1 MSLPNCKFNLQLRVS
16 SGQNPDNQK
25 LYVHIC
31 IYPKVQN
38 SDITYTQYSNLNN
51 FIIGDDIPKFV
62 KCYPLMKMKNIYKYQ
77 MQQVIV
83 LKCRSE
89 TYKNLFAIL
98 RHKLAETQINHHLT
112 IRNPYSVLT

>member
-38 SDITYTQYSNLNN
+38 SDVTYTQYSNLNN
-51 FIIGDDIPKFV
+51 FIIGDHIPKFMSSNYSEQHDIYIN
-62 KCYPLMKMKNIYKYQ
+62 KNQTILNSNIYKYC
-77 MQQVIV
+77 VI
-83 LKCRSE
+83 LNASH
-89 TYKNLFAIL
+89 Y
-98 RHKLAETQINHHLT
+98 
-112 IRNPYSVLT
+112 

>member
-38 SDITYTQYSNLNN
+38 SDITYTQYSNLND
-51 FIIGDDIPKFV
+51 FIIGDHIPKFMSSNDSRQHIAL
-62 KCYPLMKMKNIYKYQ
+62 YSMPTLIENETYIKYQ
-77 MQQVIV
+77 IQQVIV
-83 LKCRSE
+83 LKCGS
-89 TYKNLFAIL
+89 
-98 RHKLAETQINHHLT
+98 
-112 IRNPYSVLT
+112 

>member
-51 FIIGDDIPKFV
+51 FIIGDHIPKFMSSNYSEQHDIYIN
-62 KCYPLMKMKNIYKYQ
+62 KNQTILNSITPYPMPTIIEYKKYIKYQ
-77 MQQVIV
+77 IQQVIV
-83 LKCRSE
+83 LKCGS
-89 TYKNLFAIL
+89 
-98 RHKLAETQINHHLT
+98 
-112 IRNPYSVLT
+112 

>member
-1 MSLPNCKFNLQLRVS
+1 MMSLPNCKFNLQLRVS

-51 FIIGDDIPKFV
+51 FIIGDHIPKFMSSNYSEQHDIYIN
-62 KCYPLMKMKNIYKYQ
+62 KNQTILNSNILRYTQCQPLLKMKHIYKYQ
-77 MQQVIV
+77 IQQVIV
-83 LKCRSE
+83 LKCRS
-89 TYKNLFAIL
+89 
-98 RHKLAETQINHHLT
+98 
-112 IRNPYSVLT
+112 

>member
-51 FIIGDDIPKFV
+51 FIIGDDIPEFMS
-62 KCYPLMKMKNIYKYQ
+62 LNDSRLHNIYKYC
-77 MQQVIV
+77 VIP
-83 LKCRSE
+83 
-89 TYKNLFAIL
+89 NAI
-98 RHKLAETQINHHLT
+98 H
-112 IRNPYSVLT
+112 

>member
-38 SDITYTQYSNLNN
+38 SDITYTQYSNLND
-51 FIIGDDIPKFV
+51 FIIGDHIPKFMSSNDSRQHIIYENRDTQ
-62 KCYPLMKMKNIYKYQ
+62 CQPLLKMKHI
-77 MQQVIV
+77 
-83 LKCRSE
+83 
-89 TYKNLFAIL
+89 
-98 RHKLAETQINHHLT
+98 
-112 IRNPYSVLT
+112 